1 MRCDMDSLYLPVA
14 AYYYDC
20 KKLEQIRTLF
30 MNTVQLKPIKSVLLS
45 CQVYCMIAM
54 KLCKT

>member
-1 MRCDMDSLYLPVA
+1 MDSLYLPVA

-20 KKLEQIRTLF
+20 KKIEQIRTLF

-45 CQVYCMIAM
+45 CQVYCMIIM
-54 KLCKT
+54 QLC